1 MSNPLDLT
9 NVKVSD
15 TFPRLVQTDGTGG
28 YYDGLGNPLNIG
40 GGSGAGPTGPK
51 GATGATGA
59 TGSLSY
65 LDQWRWGSISS
76 NGKII
81 TDNGFLGNG
90 EVVVQIS
97 EISDSSVNYQNY
109 ISSIN
114 SGSILI
120 LDTPV
125 GLYTYQ
131 ITAPPT
137 DNGTY
142 FNIDVSALFVSQ
154 SNYTPPAN
162 SPIKA
167 SFILK
172 GSGSAGVT
180 GPTGPTG
187 STGSTGPTG
196 ATGNT
201 GATGP
206 SGSAG
211 SQGPTGATGPTGNTG
226 ATGQQ
231 GAGGYGGQ
239 VLYLN
244 YIRDTTPALTPLT
257 ATQLSTIL
265 SPQVIQ
271 ATTSVT
277 YTPTQN
283 TDVSQLGIVPHVSDG
298 GTTIRFTTPASSTV
312 DAVVVQFAIF
322 KSDLT
327 GAPTIIPP
335 GIWDMVVYSKADS
348 NNDVNNIGLRY
359 YLLGRNSSSG
369 VYTSLVSQGSDLVY
383 LYDFASSQ
391 ALNMSMII
399 ENPIDISA
407 YDLLQVVITSRN
419 RNASSHTAEVYFQ
432 DNTYSHLHT
441 TFTTLGPTGTTGP
454 TGSTGPTGATGA
466 TGSTGAINFSV
477 SATAPSGP
485 TSGDRWY
492 DTTTGL
498 EYVYIN
504 DGDSSQ
510 WVSPFASGKP
520 GATGAT
526 GIAGVTGATG
536 PTGSSGNAGVTG
548 PTGATGPSGTTLP
561 SVQTVTSAATVT
573 PTASDN
579 MVVINAQT
587 VGLTLADPTGVW
599 VEGQSLIIRIKDNG
613 FSRTI
618 AYGSNY
624 RSIGVTRP
632 TVTSAGKVT
641 YLGILY
647 NSADTK
653 WDIIGVSTEF

>member
-40 GGSGAGPTGPK
+40 GGSGAGPTGS
-51 GATGATGA
+51 TGPTGP
-59 TGSLSY
+59 TGPIGPTGDSGNLVY
-65 LDQWRWGSISS
+65 LDTWKWGAVSS
-76 NGKII
+76 NGKIF
-81 TDNGFLGNG
+81 TNNGFLGDG
-90 EVVVQIS
+90 EVVIQITG
-97 EISDSSVNYQNY
+97 ISNSTVDYTNY

-114 SGSILI
+114 PGSVII
-120 LDTPV
+120 LDTPI
-125 GLYTYQ
+125 GLYTYL
-131 ITAPPT
+131 INTPPT
-137 DNGTY
+137 NNGTY
-142 FNIDVSALFVSQ
+142 FNIDVSPLFAVQ
-154 SNYTPPAN
+154 SLYTPPGGTDIN
-162 SPIKA
+162 V
-167 SFILK
+167 SFLLK
-172 GSGSAGVT
+172 GSGS
-180 GPTGPTG
+180 
-187 STGSTGPTG
+187 TG

-206 SGSAG
+206 TGATGSTGSAG
-211 SQGPTGATGPTGNTG
+211 VTGPTGATGSAGATGSTGSAGATGSTGPTGVTGITGNTG
-226 ATGQQ
+226 ATG
-231 GAGGYGGQ
+231 
-239 VLYLN
+239 
-244 YIRDTTPALTPLT
+244 
-257 ATQLSTIL
+257 ST
-265 SPQVIQ
+265 
-271 ATTSVT
+271 
-277 YTPTQN
+277 
-283 TDVSQLGIVPHVSDG
+283 G
-298 GTTIRFTTPASSTV
+298 
-312 DAVVVQFAIF
+312 
-322 KSDLT
+322 
-327 GAPTIIPP
+327 
-335 GIWDMVVYSKADS
+335 
-348 NNDVNNIGLRY
+348 
-359 YLLGRNSSSG
+359 
-369 VYTSLVSQGSDLVY
+369 
-383 LYDFASSQ
+383 
-391 ALNMSMII
+391 
-399 ENPIDISA
+399 E
-407 YDLLQVVITSRN
+407 
-419 RNASSHTAEVYFQ
+419 
-432 DNTYSHLHT
+432 
-441 TFTTLGPTGTTGP
+441 
-454 TGSTGPTGATGA
+454 TGSTGGTGPTGA
-466 TGSTGAINFSV
+466 TGAINFSV

-548 PTGATGPSGTTLP
+548 PTGATGPSGATLP

-624 RSIGVTRP
+624 RAVGVTRP